1 MNNMIQLAAETTE
14 TKSNRVKGI
23 AYSGGT
29 IKQWFSPYPIVIDLA
44 GLKIAAQVPLI
55 YSHEYSPGYRLGM
68 TEVVNTG
75 KQLTFTG
82 EIDADSVIGQ
92 NILNGAK
99 KWDWQAS
106 IGADIHGG
114 YEVVKENEKIEVN
127 GQEFTGPIAVIRACT
142 LREISVVVLGADA
155 DTNLT
160 IAAALAANNN
170 KGVSEMSKKDNPAVE
185 PEAASVEDSKKPQIN
200 ASEAPQIQ
208 AAVKPE
214 NSDLE
219 NRIKALETQFN
230 EQAAAEAVRAKR
242 EAPGIIVKKEANE
255 MPVGAI
261 ISASLQASSGVAPE
275 QMGLPPQVIEAAKK
289 EYRDGMSLKHAVL
302 KAARANGCTDEYISA
317 SNWNS
322 VTGYA
327 SGLMAGFSNVNLS
340 GILGNVINKNVK
352 RGFEYAEQTWRQI
365 AEIANVSDFKAMNS
379 YRLQANGEFLEVPKG
394 GELKHGSLSEDTW
407 SNAAKTY
414 GMMYAITRTDIINDD
429 QGAIT
434 TRGFQFGRKAGVT
447 INKKFWAA
455 FLNNAS
461 FFTGDKVW
469 SSATALSVEA
479 LAAAVQKFLA
489 RKDSSGE
496 YIGSMPKILLVP
508 PTLLTLAEQL
518 YNDRQVIATG
528 VGSSKALTPAGN
540 PNAGKYKP
548 LTSVYL
554 EDSGMTGY
562 SATDYYLLDDPMNAA
577 TMQVVFLDGRQ
588 TPIVESSEAEFN
600 TLGIQFRSYFDFGV
614 AQADPAGG
622 FKADV
627 D

>member
-29 IKQWFSPYPIVIDLA
+29 IKQLFSPYPIVIDLA

-82 EIDADSVIGQ
+82 EVDADSVIGK

-114 YEVVKENEKIEVN
+114 YEVVKENEKIDIN

-170 KGVSEMSKKDNPAVE
+170 KGVSEMSKKDNPNVE
-185 PEAASVEDSKKPQIN
+185 PEAASVQAAESPQVQ

-214 NSDLE
+214 NNDIE
-219 NRIKALETQFN
+219 NRIKALETKLT

-261 ISASLQASSGVAPE
+261 ISASLQASAGVAPE
-275 QMGLPPQVIEAAKK
+275 QMGLSPQVIEAAHK

-365 AEIANVSDFKAMNS
+365 AEIANVNDFKAMNS

-407 SNAAKTY
+407 SNSAKTY

-455 FLNNAS
+455 FLDNAS

-469 SSATALSVEA
+469 SSATALGVEA
-479 LAAAVQKFLA
+479 LATAVQKFLA
-489 RKDSSGE
+489 RKDSSNE
-496 YIGSMPKILLVP
+496 YIGAMPKILLVP

-614 AQADPAGG
+614 AQADSAGG
-622 FKADV
+622 LKADV
-627 D
+627 A

>member
-1 MNNMIQLAAETTE
+1 MNKMIQLAAETTE

-114 YEVVKENEKIEVN
+114 YEVVKEEQKIEVN
-127 GQEFTGPIAVIRACT
+127 GQEFTGPIAVIRSST
-142 LREISVVVLGADA
+142 LREISAVVLGADA

-160 IAAALAANNN
+160 IAAALVAASNN
-170 KGVSEMSKKDNPAVE
+170 KGVPEMSKKDNPNVE
-185 PEAASVEDSKKPQIN
+185 PEAASVQAAEP
-200 ASEAPQIQ
+200 PQIQ
-208 AAVKPE
+208 ASVKPE
-214 NSDLE
+214 NNELE
-219 NRIKALETQFN
+219 NRIKALETKLT

-255 MPVGAI
+255 MPIGAI
-261 ISASLQASSGVAPE
+261 ISASLHASAGVAPE
-275 QMGLPPQVIEAAKK
+275 QMGLPPQVIEAARK

-365 AEIANVSDFKAMNS
+365 AEIANVNDFKAMNS

-455 FLNNAS
+455 FLDNAS

-469 SSATALSVEA
+469 SNATALGVEA

-496 YIGSMPKILLVP
+496 YIGAMPKILLVP

-562 SATDYYLLDDPMNAA
+562 SSTDYYLLDDPMNAA

-614 AQADPAGG
+614 AQADSAGG

-627 D
+627 A